1 MLLRRWSL
9 GSAER
14 VNQLMAAGR
23 DQEPG
28 RPTLSATTIDLAIR
42 LGFIVLLGYAS
53 FRVVAPFLTIGLWSA
68 ILTVALYPLF
78 ERLAGKLSPGLA
90 AATVTLSS
98 LLIVIG
104 PVTWLGLGMVGGIH
118 FLAAGLESGQL
129 AIPPPPESVR
139 GWPVIGD
146 RLHHL
151 WSLTASNMRDALA
164 EVLPILK
171 PVAKKLLEVSQG
183 ALLSLLELLVS
194 IVIAG
199 FLFTR
204 GPQLVDALSVF
215 LSRVLSRRGKELVEL
230 AGATIRS
237 VSRGVIG
244 ISVLQAL
251 LAGAGFLAAGI
262 PAAGV
267 LAFVA
272 LLLGVVQIGP
282 ALLFVPV
289 VLWSWTAIETTHAVI
304 FTAYMI
310 PVGLVDNIL
319 KPLLMARGLT
329 TPMPVIMVGVIGG
342 TMAYGIVGLFLGPIV
357 LAVTWTVMAAWL
369 QDPNPS
375 NDDRTG

>member
-1 MLLRRWSL
+1 
-9 GSAER
+9 
-14 VNQLMAAGR
+14 
-23 DQEPG
+23 
-28 RPTLSATTIDLAIR
+28 
-42 LGFIVLLGYAS
+42 
-53 FRVVAPFLTIGLWSA
+53 LWSA

-78 ERLAGKLSPGLA
+78 ERLAARLSPGLA
-90 AATVTLSS
+90 AGTVTLLS
-98 LLIVIG
+98 LLIVVG
-104 PVTWLGLGMVGGIH
+104 PVTWLGLGMIGGIR
-118 FLAAGLESGQL
+118 FLTAGLDSGQL

-151 WSLTASNMRDALA
+151 WSLTASNMRDAVA

-183 ALLSLLELLVS
+183 ALLSLVELLVS
-194 IVIAG
+194 IMIAG

-204 GPQLVDALSVF
+204 GPQLVDALSTF
-215 LSRVLSRRGKELVEL
+215 LSRALSRRGRELVEL

-251 LAGAGFLAAGI
+251 LAGGGFLAAGI

-272 LLLGVVQIGP
+272 LLLGIIQIGP

-289 VLWSWTAIETTHAVI
+289 VLWSWTAMETTPALI

-310 PVGLVDNIL
+310 PVGLVDNVL
-319 KPLLMARGLT
+319 KPLLMTRGLT

-369 QDPNPS
+369 QGADPSPG
-375 NDDRTG
+375 NDESRTG